1 MKTNENPLL
10 FRIAVMLG
18 GGKKVRYTGL
28 YQSSNSLR
36 LYNKTGFTY
45 GFWYG
50 WYHSYGAPNQ
60 NIYLQM
66 FFLSQRINR
75 SPQWSVSTPSGTQSP
90 WKNQITDSEETW
102 NRCSYTT
109 WTKQWWHH
117 THSQKR
123 LTYRK
128 NVDSKRELF
137 SCISKRQARDVS
149 DKQIVKY
156 WYENTS
162 SELLE
167 MLAELWIEFGSGKSY
182 RDIPVHIPHQQLGLS
197 KSLALP
203 LFHSRLWYS
212 TFPTFWAVARK
223 ILLTETWIVLTNDS
237 GCLTLESVD
246 DRIERFVVLRYS
258 IYLLMMPDIIYSSLA
273 VTC

>member
-1 MKTNENPLL
+1 
-10 FRIAVMLG
+10 
-18 GGKKVRYTGL
+18 
-28 YQSSNSLR
+28 
-36 LYNKTGFTY
+36 
-45 GFWYG
+45 
-50 WYHSYGAPNQ
+50 
-60 NIYLQM
+60 M

-75 SPQWSVSTPSGTQSP
+75 SPQWSVSTPSGTQLP
-90 WKNQITDSEETW
+90 WKNEITVSEETW

-109 WTKQWWHH
+109 WTNQWWHH

-123 LTYRK
+123 LSYRK

-149 DKQIVKY
+149 DKQMVTY

-182 RDIPVHIPHQQLGLS
+182 IEIPVHIPHQQLGLS

-212 TFPTFWAVARK
+212 TFPTFWAVARRVAGMHGK

-258 IYLLMMPDIIYSSLA
+258 IHLLMMPDIIYSSLA
-273 VTC
+273 VTH